1 MAILISVRYSESL
14 EVSAMNSESQ
24 LLRNDLLIL
33 TRQMLAEA
41 VDEDNGEKLHIGEVL
56 GVLASAIEED
66 EIQSLARTVTGWARE
81 TLA

>member
-1 MAILISVRYSESL
+1 MD
-14 EVSAMNSESQ
+14 SESQ

-41 VDEDNGEKLHIGEVL
+41 VDEDNGKKLHIGEVL

-81 TLA
+81 TLADKQGELPK

>member
-1 MAILISVRYSESL
+1 MD
-14 EVSAMNSESQ
+14 SESQ

-41 VDEDNGEKLHIGEVL
+41 VDEDNGKKLHIGEVL

-66 EIQSLARTVTGWARE
+66 EIQSLSRTVTGWARE
-81 TLA
+81 TLADKQGELPK

>member
-1 MAILISVRYSESL
+1 
-14 EVSAMNSESQ
+14 MNSESQ

-33 TRQMLAEA
+33 TRQMPAEA

-81 TLA
+81 TLARRRVELPN